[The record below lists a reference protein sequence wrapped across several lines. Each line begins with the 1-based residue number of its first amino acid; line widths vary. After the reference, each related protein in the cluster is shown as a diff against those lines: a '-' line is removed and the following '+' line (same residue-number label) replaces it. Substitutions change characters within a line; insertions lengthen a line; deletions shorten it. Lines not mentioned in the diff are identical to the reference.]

1 VMEEVGNMG
10 YTQQTDPETTSKAIG
25 KEVRVSPKHCREV
38 CKMLKGMKVEQA
50 RKYLQ
55 GVADLKIP
63 VPYSRFK
70 IYLSPKPKVGPARY
84 PVNAA
89 KAILEVVESA
99 RSNAEY
105 KGLDADNMKIKFAS
119 AHRGRI
125 TPGYTP
131 RAYGRSTPWNEQT
144 TNIEIILEEVEKSS

>member
-1 VMEEVGNMG
+1 MG

-25 KEVRVSPKHCREV
+25 KEMSVSPKHCREV
-38 CKMLKGMKVEQA
+38 CKMLKGMKVDQA
-50 RKYLQ
+50 RKYLK
-55 GVADLKIP
+55 GVVELKTP

-89 KAILEVVESA
+89 KAILSVVESA

-105 KGLDADNMKIKFAS
+105 KGLDADNMRVKFAS